1 MTTTDFKNLKAVL
14 QLIVFYFRHICLRS
28 ENTVTQVINDCVV
41 GSNPVL
47 ATFSF
52 EKTPLNSTLIIL
64 MGLNKPYDVLKKSCN
79 ATVGVCVKAES
90 TMIK

>member
-1 MTTTDFKNLKAVL
+1 MTTTDFKNLKAVS
-14 QLIVFYFRHICLRS
+14 QLLVFYFRHICLRS
-28 ENTVTQVINDCVV
+28 ENTVTQVINDCVRKVV

-64 MGLNKPYDVLKKSCN
+64 MGLNKSYDVLKKI
-79 ATVGVCVKAES
+79 
-90 TMIK
+90 M